1 MDHQEVREIVGRV
14 LDLPSGH
21 GDLDPLSEA
30 GLDSLGSVRVLAAIQ
45 ERLGFRIRGD
55 LVTSSAFLSID
66 SIARLTR
73 EAADVR

>member
-1 MDHQEVREIVGRV
+1 MNHQEVREIVGRV

-21 GDLDPLSEA
+21 RDLDPLSEA

-73 EAADVR
+73 EAADGR